1 MNNHLINSRDT
12 VIFDVLESEGD
23 SFFSDLHDI
32 DRIMKEKLKAENIK
46 YSELKS
52 VLSPGNKGDIAFIF
66 DFTKIE
72 VSHYGEYILNL
83 LIPTL
88 HDNNFCYL
96 HGDYCI
102 YSSSLSEKNFK
113 IEELKKSLYEEYNEF
128 TEPSS
133 YYIVYISNIGIEKAK
148 TINNYLKGKEMSY
161 VGFSELNFNSL
172 FKTILSTVLIQA
184 FIKYNK
190 IIIESSPDVE
200 YIEKNEYPNFV
211 VLKNYNY
218 KFLNI
223 NSDYYNIFLEYR
235 IPSTINQNDKD
246 LYYSLKYL
254 DKDIN
259 YNLIKDLNIIITEG
273 KILYLLKEKDY
284 ILRKWNLKDIDEIRK
299 FLITKIKDALSV
311 GEVFDLEV
319 IDEYN
324 TYKFNIYIEHLNK
337 KYKIGLKLLIDKKE
351 LFFITLTSINK

>member
-12 VIFDVLESEGD
+12 VIFDVLENVGGN
-23 SFFSDLHDI
+23 FFNDLHDI
-32 DRIMKEKLKAENIK
+32 DKIMKEKLKVENIK

-52 VLSPGNKGDIAFIF
+52 ILSPGNKGDIAFIF

-72 VSHYGEYILNL
+72 VSDYGEYILNL
-83 LIPTL
+83 LMPYL
-88 HDNNFCYL
+88 QNNNFCYL

-102 YSSSLSEKNFK
+102 YSSSLSERKFK
-113 IEELKKSLYEEYNEF
+113 IEELKKSLYEEYNGF
-128 TEPSS
+128 TDPSS
-133 YYIVYISNIGIEKAK
+133 YYIVYITNIGLENAK
-148 TINNYLKGKEMSY
+148 TINKYLKGKEVSY
-161 VGFSELNFNSL
+161 VGFSELNLNSL
-172 FKTILSTVLIQA
+172 FKTILSTVLLQA
-184 FIKYNK
+184 FIKCNN
-190 IIIESSPDVE
+190 IIIEASPDVE

-211 VLKNYNY
+211 YLKNYDY

-235 IPSTINQNDKD
+235 IPSIINQNDKD

-254 DKDIN
+254 NEDVN
-259 YNLIKDLNIIITEG
+259 YNLIRELNIIITDD
-273 KILYLLKEKDY
+273 KILYLLNEKNY
-284 ILRKWNLKDIDEIRK
+284 IMSKWNLKDIGDIRQ
-299 FLITKIKDALSV
+299 FLTTKIEESLFV
-311 GEVFDLEV
+311 GEIFDLEV